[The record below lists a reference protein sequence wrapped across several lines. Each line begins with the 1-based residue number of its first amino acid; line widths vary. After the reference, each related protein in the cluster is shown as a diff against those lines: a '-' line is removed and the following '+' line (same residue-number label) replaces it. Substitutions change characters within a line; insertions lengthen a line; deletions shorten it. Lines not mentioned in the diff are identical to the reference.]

1 MGTRRRRVRTSAV
14 MAVAALALSACST
27 VVAGT
32 AQRGSV
38 DAPSDD
44 TPVVVEPV
52 EPIDL
57 SGPSGPK
64 DVPRA
69 KIEVVDETDSEHD
82 TLAINTV
89 ADLYDFYGTAFPD
102 AFDGEKF
109 VPVDQLVS
117 YDSTD
122 PDAEVCDMPVAG
134 EVNAFYIHGCSTIGW
149 DRGGLMPL
157 LDEEVG
163 ELGTPTILA
172 HEVGHR
178 ISALRGHTL
187 NNTAVLVLEQQADC
201 YAGAYWRWVA
211 DGDSTYFDLNQGEG
225 MREVLTAM
233 LYVSDPIGSSPEA
246 GSAHG
251 TGFDRTLAFQHGY
264 AEGLAR
270 CDEMDQKEVDDRI
283 QQFPF
288 VYTPTTAADSIE
300 ITEDFLAIMVEVTND
315 YFAEEI
321 PGYEAPEVEVVPSGE
336 PPACGGRA
344 AADPV
349 DYCPDTHTVTYVLE
363 DLHEIGTPTEGF
375 DSANG
380 DFSAVIMLV
389 SRIALAGA
397 ESAGEEI
404 TGPDAGLTA
413 LCRTGAW
420 SSWMQTPRGE
430 PDTREDKD
438 KYILGPA
445 DLNRAVFQ
453 VIASPLPASDVS
465 GVETSSV
472 FDQVSALSTGVVHG
486 PDGC

>member
-1 MGTRRRRVRTSAV
+1 MGTPRRRLGRSAV
-14 MAVAALALSACST
+14 MVVAALALSACSS

-38 DAPSDD
+38 DVPSDD
-44 TPVVVEPV
+44 TPTVVEPV

-57 SGPSGPK
+57 SGPSGPR
-64 DVPRA
+64 DGVPRA
-69 KIEVVDETDSEHD
+69 KLEVVDETDSEHD

-89 ADLYDFYGTAFPD
+89 ADLYDFYETVYPEAFP
-102 AFDGEKF
+102 GEEF
-109 VPVDQLVS
+109 VPVEQLVS

-122 PDAEVCDMPVAG
+122 PDAEVCDLPVAG
-134 EVNAFYIHGCSTIGW
+134 EVNAFYIDGCSTIGW
-149 DRGGLMPL
+149 DRGGLMPML
-157 LDEEVG
+157 AEEVG
-163 ELGTPTILA
+163 PLAGPTILA

-178 ISALRGHTL
+178 ISALRGLTL
-187 NNTAVLVLEQQADC
+187 PKTNVLILEQQADC

-211 DGDSTYFDLNQGEG
+211 DGNSSYFDLNQGAG

-233 LYVSDPIGSSPEA
+233 LFTADPIGSSSEHS
-246 GSAHG
+246 SAHG
-251 TGFDRTLAFQHGY
+251 TGFDRSLAFQHGY

-288 VYTPTTAADSIE
+288 TYIPTTAADSIE
-300 ITEDFLAIMVEVTND
+300 ITEDFLATVVDTVDE
-315 YFAEEI
+315 YFGEQL
-321 PGYEAPEVEVVPSGE
+321 PGYQPPTVVAVTSGE
-336 PPACGGRA
+336 LPACGDRPA
-344 AADPV
+344 VTPV
-349 DYCPDTHTVTYVLE
+349 DYCPDTDTISYDLE
-363 DLHEIGTPTEGF
+363 ELAEIGTPTEGF

-389 SRIALAGA
+389 SRVALAGA
-397 ESAGEEI
+397 DAAGEEI

-420 SSWMQTPRGE
+420 ADWMQEPRGE
-430 PDTREDKD
+430 RRLQT
-438 KYILGPA
+438 GPA

-465 GVETSSV
+465 GVESSSV